1 MEKQIIQIYHLKAD
15 AKKCTKFLPKLD
27 ILETYALKIEIVTLI
42 PIVITPHGAVWLIF
56 PSLVMET
63 KELNHVPLVSIAM
76 AKTVSMF
83 WIKAMI
89 AHTFKRM
96 ANVVSLEFAA
106 QLQVNASF
114 NTPLMTEQRFLIMI
128 QLYARAIIQKRST
141 IKSTA
146 CPLESQSQMWQ
157 LDIKFQTLVKSR
169 HFKTPLIWQLT
180 PLWISNLNADMQLM
194 DLPIVTNRKETLNI
208 KT

>member
-1 MEKQIIQIYHLKAD
+1 
-15 AKKCTKFLPKLD
+15 
-27 ILETYALKIEIVTLI
+27 
-42 PIVITPHGAVWLIF
+42 
-56 PSLVMET
+56 
-63 KELNHVPLVSIAM
+63 
-76 AKTVSMF
+76 
-83 WIKAMI
+83 MI

-146 CPLESQSQMWQ
+146 CPLESQSQM
-157 LDIKFQTLVKSR
+157 
-169 HFKTPLIWQLT
+169 
-180 PLWISNLNADMQLM
+180 
-194 DLPIVTNRKETLNI
+194 
-208 KT
+208 